1 MKPPLRVLLADD
13 HPVFRKGLRA
23 LLDSL
28 PDASVVAEA
37 ADGEQAVLLSA
48 ELAPDVVVMDLH
60 MPGENGVAA
69 TRRIVAARPSTGVLV
84 LTMFEDDDSV
94 FAAMRAGARGYL
106 VKGSDTDDVVGAIIA
121 VGRGE
126 AIFGPTVARRILSFL
141 TRPLSA
147 FDEQL
152 FPELTARERE
162 VLDLIA
168 GGVGNLDNAKR
179 LFLSPKT
186 VRNHVSSVFTKLQVA
201 DRAHAIVRAR
211 AAGLGRQPDDVR

>member
-1 MKPPLRVLLADD
+1 MTPALRVLVADD
-13 HPVFRKGLRA
+13 HPVFRKGLSA
-23 LLDSL
+23 LLASL
-28 PDASVVAEA
+28 PEAEVVGEA
-37 ADGEQAVLLSA
+37 ADGEQAVALA
-48 ELAPDVVVMDLH
+48 AALAPDVIVMDLH
-60 MPGENGVAA
+60 MPNVNGVEA
-69 TRRIVAARPSTGVLV
+69 TRSIVSANPNTGVLV

-106 VKGSDTDDVVGAIIA
+106 VKGSDTEDVVAAITA

-126 AIFGPTVARRILSFL
+126 AIFGPSIARRILSFL
-141 TRPLSA
+141 TKPLSA
-147 FDEQL
+147 FDQQL
-152 FPELTARERE
+152 FPELSSRERE

-168 GGVGNLDNAKR
+168 AGAGNADIAKR

-211 AAGLGRQPDDVR
+211 AAGLGQQPGDTS

>member
-168 GGVGNLDNAKR
+168 GGVGNLDIAKR